1 MQIIIVI
8 LAIFAL
14 LNVTESRRRFDI
26 MGAVNTVGNIANK
39 VSKIAKIITH
49 RRRLY

>member
-1 MQIIIVI
+1 MQIILVI

-14 LNVTESRRRFDI
+14 LNVTESRRRFDV
-26 MGAVNTVGNIANK
+26 MGAVNAVGRVAGK
-39 VSKIAKIITH
+39 VQKIAKIITH